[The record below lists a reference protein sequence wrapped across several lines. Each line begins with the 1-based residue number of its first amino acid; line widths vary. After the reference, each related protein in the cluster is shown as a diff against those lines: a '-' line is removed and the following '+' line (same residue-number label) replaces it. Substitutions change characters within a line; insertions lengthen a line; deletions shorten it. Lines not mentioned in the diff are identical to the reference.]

1 MKDYSYGD
9 IAKMQ
14 LQAVEDARN
23 MSSRSALP
31 DEEKHPPE
39 PSGDCKKCQNKDC
52 EKNPSSSKK
61 KSLFDLDDDKF
72 LLIALIL
79 ILMKGCDDKTLL
91 LALLY
96 IMM

>member
-9 IAKMQ
+9 MAKMQ
-14 LQAVEDARN
+14 LQAVEDAKN
-23 MSSRSALP
+23 MSSRSTLP
-31 DEEKHPPE
+31 DEEKSSPE
-39 PSGDCKKCQNKDC
+39 KSGNCEKCNNKNC
-52 EKNPSSSKK
+52 EKNLSFNK
-61 KSLFDLDDDKF
+61 KSNLFDIDDDKF